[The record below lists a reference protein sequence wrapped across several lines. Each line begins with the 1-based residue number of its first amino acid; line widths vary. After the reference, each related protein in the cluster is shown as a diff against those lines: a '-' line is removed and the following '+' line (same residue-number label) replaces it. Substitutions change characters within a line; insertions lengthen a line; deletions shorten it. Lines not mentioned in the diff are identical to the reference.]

1 MEKAKNRG
9 VIKNAKVFMKNKE
22 IDAWVLYDFKGSN
35 PLFWRVIGKKLPT
48 SRRCFFFIP
57 RTGQPE
63 ILANVLDKELFSES
77 DWKVIVYSSREEME
91 KKLSGLLNNWKTVA
105 MEYSPR
111 ANIPYVGRVDA
122 GTVELFREKGVDVVS
137 SGDLF
142 QYSAARW
149 SKQELEAHLEAAK
162 KIAAIKDEAF
172 QFAGKRI
179 ASDKLVTEFDV
190 QSHILEKFAEKQ
202 LITEEKP
209 IVAVNENTAR
219 PHYEPKEN
227 TCAKIGTNDLLMVDL
242 WAKTRD
248 ENGVFADITWVA
260 YLGKEV
266 PEKYVRIFDIVAEAR
281 DRVTAF
287 LEKKMEKDEPCC
299 GWELDK
305 VARGFIEG
313 QGFGNYFFHR
323 TGHGIGSSVHGDSMN
338 LDNYESKDTRLVIPG
353 IGFSVE
359 PGIYLNDWGIR
370 SEINVYVD
378 KKRPFI
384 TTSVQKA
391 IVAI

>member
-1 MEKAKNRG
+1 MEKAENCEM
-9 VIKNAKVFMKNKE
+9 IKNAKIFMKNKE
-22 IDAWVLYDFKGSN
+22 IDAWILYDFKNSN
-35 PLFWRVIGKKLPT
+35 PLFWRVVGKKLPT

-57 RTGQPE
+57 RTGQPV
-63 ILANVLDKELFSES
+63 IVANVLDKELFSGS
-77 DWKVIVYSSREEME
+77 SWKVTVYSSREEME
-91 KKLSGLLNNWKTVA
+91 KKLSDLLDNWRTIA

-122 GTVELFREKGVDVVS
+122 GTVELFREKGIDVVS

-162 KIAAIKDEAF
+162 KISAVKDEAF
-172 QFAGKRI
+172 KFVRRRI
-179 ASDKLVTEFDV
+179 ASHKLVTESDI
-190 QSHILEKFAEKQ
+190 QRYILQKFAEKQ

-219 PHYEPKEN
+219 PHYEPREKDCKRM
-227 TCAKIGTNDLLMVDL
+227 TTNDLLMVDL
-242 WAKTRD
+242 WAKTQD
-248 ENGVFADITWVA
+248 EKGVFADITWMA

-266 PEKYVRIFDIVAEAR
+266 PEQYTRIFDIVAEAR
-281 DRVTAF
+281 DRVVAF
-287 LEKKMEKDEPCC
+287 LEKRMEKDESCC
-299 GWELDK
+299 GWELDD
-305 VARGFIEG
+305 VARGFIEK
-313 QGFGNYFFHR
+313 QGFGNCFFHR

-338 LDNYESKDTRLVIPG
+338 LDNYESKDTRPAIPG

-359 PGIYLNDWGIR
+359 PGIYLKNWGIR

-378 KKRPFI
+378 KKKPI
-384 TTSVQKA
+384 VTTSVQKA
-391 IVAI
+391 IVTI